1 MNDSP
6 YNSETGDA
14 TSRIVREAEVEW
26 TERDIGL
33 PPGHK
38 TKLLHDDAAMFRN
51 ARRLYFPPGYIEP
64 RHTHKGWH
72 CVVVLKGR
80 MCVDGKDLRPGD
92 YVFGWDEPHGPFEY
106 PDGFEGFTVS
116 LGEDM
121 HHVWD
126 PDEFYAYK
134 RRWQPE
140 TEEGRR
146 GCEAF
151 DAWRRKQAAAR
162 RKEPGGEA

>member
-1 MNDSP
+1 MNDAP
-6 YNSETGDA
+6 YNSQTGDPA
-14 TSRIVREAEVEW
+14 ARIVHEAEVEW

-33 PPGHK
+33 PPGLK
-38 TKLLHDDAAMFRN
+38 TKLLHGDPAMFRS

-80 MCVDGKDLRPGD
+80 MCVGGQDLRPGD

-121 HHVWD
+121 HHVFD
-126 PDEFYAYK
+126 PDEFYAYE
-134 RRWQPE
+134 RQWQPE

-151 DAWRRKQAAAR
+151 DAWRREQAEARKQ
-162 RKEPGGEA
+162 G

>member
-6 YNSETGDA
+6 YNSQTGDP
-14 TSRIVREAEVEW
+14 TTRIVREAEGEW
-26 TERDIGL
+26 TERNIGL
-33 PPGHK
+33 PPGLE
-38 TKLLHDDAAMFRN
+38 TKLLHADSAMHRN

-72 CVVVLKGR
+72 CVMVVKGR
-80 MCVDGKDLRPGD
+80 MCVDGQDLRPGD

-106 PDGFEGFTVS
+106 PDGFEGFTIS

-126 PDEFYAYK
+126 PDEFYAYE
-134 RRWQPE
+134 RQWQPE

-151 DAWRRKQAAAR
+151 DAWRREQAAAR
-162 RKEPGGEA
+162 KGRTQTG

>member
-1 MNDSP
+1 MPPSESP
-6 YNSETGDA
+6 RADHT
-14 TSRIVREAEVEW
+14 TRIVLDAEAEW
-26 TERDIGL
+26 TERDVGL
-33 PPGHK
+33 PPGLR
-38 TKLLHDDAAMFRN
+38 TKLLHADPAMHRN
-51 ARRLYFPPGYIEP
+51 VRKIHFPPGYIEP

-72 CVVVLKGR
+72 CVVVMKGR
-80 MCVDGKDLRPGD
+80 MCVGGRDLRPGD

-116 LGEDM
+116 MGADM

-126 PDEFYAYK
+126 PGELYAYE

-151 DAWRRKQAAAR
+151 DAWRRAQAEASR
-162 RKEPGGEA
+162 RT